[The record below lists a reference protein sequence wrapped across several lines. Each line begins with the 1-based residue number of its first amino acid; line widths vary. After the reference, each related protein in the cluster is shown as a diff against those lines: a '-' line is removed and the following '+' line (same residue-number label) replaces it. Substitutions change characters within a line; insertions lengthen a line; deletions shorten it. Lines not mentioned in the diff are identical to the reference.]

1 MKITKSLKIIIIV
14 AAVGISIAL
23 GAGIYM
29 FNMPHR
35 NVQSAKIDFAVSAT
49 ELVNEY
55 LAGSQEADEKYLD
68 EGGDSKILEV
78 SGKVSKISRDYN
90 DQIVILIKDKGA
102 KAGVS
107 CTLLVSSSA
116 LGDQITLGQEIKVKG
131 VIRSGAMFD
140 PDMNMYENVI
150 MEKCDIV
157 SKI

>member
-1 MKITKSLKIIIIV
+1 MKITKSLKIIIIL
-14 AAVGISIAL
+14 AAVGISVAL
-23 GAGIYM
+23 GAGIYL

-55 LAGSQEADEKYLD
+55 LTGPEVADEKYLD
-68 EGGDSKILEV
+68 EEGDSKILEV
-78 SGKVSKISRDYN
+78 SGKVSKISRDFN
-90 DQIVILIKDKGA
+90 DQIVILIKDTGD

-107 CTLLVSSSA
+107 CTLL
-116 LGDQITLGQEIKVKG
+116 ITSNAIGGKILEGQEIKVKG

-140 PDMNMYENVI
+140 PDMNRYENVI

>member
-1 MKITKSLKIIIIV
+1 MKISKSFKIIIII
-14 AAVGISIAL
+14 AAVGISVAM

-35 NVQSAKIDFAVSAT
+35 NVQSAKIDFKVSAS
-49 ELVNEY
+49 ELVAEY
-55 LAGSQEADEKYLD
+55 LSDTQEADEKYLD
-68 EGGDSKILEV
+68 EEGESRILEV
-78 SGKVSKISRDYN
+78 SGQVSKVSKDFN
-90 DQIVILIKDKGA
+90 DQTVILIKEPGA

-107 CTLLVSSSA
+107 CTLLATSSA
-116 LGDQITLGQEIKVKG
+116 IGDQITLGQEIKVKG

-140 PDMNMYENVI
+140 PDMNMYEDVI